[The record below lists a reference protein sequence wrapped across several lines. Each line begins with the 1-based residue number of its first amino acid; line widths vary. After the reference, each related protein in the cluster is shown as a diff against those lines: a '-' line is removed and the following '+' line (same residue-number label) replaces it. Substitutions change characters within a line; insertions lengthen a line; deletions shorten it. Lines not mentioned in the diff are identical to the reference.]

1 MLPIL
6 STSALMLLGALPL
19 QARPAPLVL
28 AQGDP
33 THRSL
38 PQNVVPGHLPG
49 HAPMAKTKSPGVSK
63 NESPIASVAPGY
75 YGIYSNDKC
84 REIYAA
90 CDLDGDDKIQYF
102 EAQKTLDAVSN
113 PKDFRRLDKNNDGIL
128 RFPELKAY
136 FKLVC
141 EAGSSLVVKPKAM
154 SRIHLRSE
162 NKKPKDRVILRW
174 LALMD
179 TNSDDKL
186 DAKEWSQVSAL
197 LGDGIGAGFLK
208 LDKDF
213 SGSLTAEELRPLKP
227 LFDRFEAS
235 KTSTRHLRPLP
246 ESTRSVDLNDDGLLE
261 MIEFSRALARI
272 HPSLVQ
278 HARLIFE
285 NADLNDDHK
294 LDAIEIKKALALG
307 TGARK
312 ERKLRLR

>member
-6 STSALMLLGALPL
+6 ATSTLTLLGLLPL
-19 QARPAPLVL
+19 QVRPAPEVL
-28 AQGDP
+28 AQGDQA
-33 THRSL
+33 HRSL
-38 PQNVVPGHLPG
+38 PQNVAPSHALPTR
-49 HAPMAKTKSPGVSK
+49 TKSPGTPK
-63 NESPIASVAPGY
+63 KESAVAFVAPGY

-102 EAQKTLDAVSN
+102 EALKTLDAVSN

-128 RFPELKAY
+128 RFPELDSY

-141 EAGSSLVVKPKAM
+141 EAGSNLVVKPKAM

-162 NKKPKDRVILRW
+162 SKKPKDRAILRW

-235 KTSTRHLRPLP
+235 KTSARHLRPLP

-278 HARLIFE
+278 HAHLIFE
-285 NADLNDDHK
+285 NADHNDDSK
-294 LDAIEIKKALALG
+294 LDAIEVKKALALG
-307 TGARK
+307 TDARK
-312 ERKLRLR
+312 KRSFRLR